1 VLSHASDRVVE
12 LTGGSAVKA
21 VKTAPAKT
29 VAKPKTATTKVMGCE
44 EGFKL
49 VNGKCKRIAANEP
62 SQGCPPGTKPVPETD
77 NCVPITAPTITTTTT
92 TTTAA
97 PTITAPKIKKS
108 GCAKGQI
115 KIDGQCV
122 AKQDAASFCGPGY
135 RLQGKKCV
143 QGYAAPA
150 PQAVLPTWQLKAI
163 KKGCS
168 PGQNWNAAEGYHE
181 ND

>member
-1 VLSHASDRVVE
+1 MAEVVDAADSKSVARKGVLVQVRPGAPIFIGAGYALGE
-12 LTGGSAVKA
+12 GGAA
-21 VKTAPAKT
+21 R
-29 VAKPKTATTKVMGCE
+29 
-44 EGFKL
+44 FKL
-49 VNGKCKRIAANEP
+49 VKGKCQRITANEP
-62 SQGCPPGTKPVPETD
+62 AQGCPPGTKPVPETD
-77 NCVPITAPTITTTTT
+77 NCVPITTSTTRTTPTAII
-92 TTTAA
+92 
-97 PTITAPKIKKS
+97 PTKKS

-168 PGQNWNAAEGYHE
+168 PGQNWNAAEGCHE